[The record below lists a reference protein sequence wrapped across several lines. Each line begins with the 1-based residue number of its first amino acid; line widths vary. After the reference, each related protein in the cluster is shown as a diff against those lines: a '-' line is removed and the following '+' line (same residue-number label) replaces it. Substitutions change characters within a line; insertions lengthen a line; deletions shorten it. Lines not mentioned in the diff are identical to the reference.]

1 MGFSPALNADSKKSI
16 PSSAGVLGVFGVF
29 GVVGDDPALLP
40 REEDLVVLGIFKE
53 PFNFFAALGMAGRV

>member
-1 MGFSPALNADSKKSI
+1 MNADSKKSI